1 MNVGM
6 LQTSP
11 SWRGVYDGPDVSVVI
26 IEVFASLP
34 SFYGFYRFFIAPVV
48 ILWCISVGPYGIC
61 IIIMD
66 SSFAI

>member
-34 SFYGFYRFFIAPVV
+34 SFYGFYRF
-48 ILWCISVGPYGIC
+48 L
-61 IIIMD
+61 
-66 SSFAI
+66 